1 MEAIHRGM
9 PDFEGIVETGP
20 LNASDEQARK
30 KDIIKARKK
39 VNLQKLL
46 LLTIYL
52 CFYWLQFADAVLKQ
66 LGSQKRQYVR
76 SG

>member
-52 CFYWLQFADAVLKQ
+52 CFY
-66 LGSQKRQYVR
+66 
-76 SG
+76 